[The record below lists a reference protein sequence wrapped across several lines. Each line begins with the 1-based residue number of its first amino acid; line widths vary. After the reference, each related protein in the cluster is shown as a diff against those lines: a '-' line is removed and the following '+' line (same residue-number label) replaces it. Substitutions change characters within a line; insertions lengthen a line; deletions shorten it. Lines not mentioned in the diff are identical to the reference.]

1 MAVRNVAASV
11 VLGLLFVSLVV
22 IYLAIPPN
30 GLVTF
35 LSVLILL
42 VSLIVALSGGWR
54 EIAVM
59 GGFAALV
66 SVVAASFAG
75 NARFGTVGSV
85 LIPAVWVLFL
95 LLLFNWI
102 SRNIQIVPKDRAI
115 LIRNT
120 YNGMLTQ
127 ALSPINRPLIPT
139 VEHRIATIPL
149 YELTKE
155 VDIKDINTTSGF
167 NIKMITVHIH
177 YQVVEPRAVLTGIPN
192 RGQAQSIV
200 AKEMGIGQQS
210 AQ

>member
-1 MAVRNVAASV
+1 MAVKNVAASV
-11 VLGLLFVSLVV
+11 VLGLLFLSLVV
-22 IYLAIPPN
+22 IYLALPPN

-42 VSLIVALSGGWR
+42 VSLIVALTGGWR

-66 SVVAASFAG
+66 SVIAASFAG

-85 LIPAVWVLFL
+85 LIPALWVLFL

-102 SRNIQIVPKDRAI
+102 TRNVQIVPKDRAV

-120 YNGMLTQ
+120 YNGILTQ
-127 ALSPINRPLIPT
+127 AVSPINRPLIPT
-139 VEHRIATIPL
+139 VERRIATIPL

-155 VDIKDINTTSGF
+155 VEVKDLNTESGY
-167 NIKMITVHIH
+167 NIKLIAVHIH
-177 YQVVEPRAVLTGIPN
+177 YQV
-192 RGQAQSIV
+192 
-200 AKEMGIGQQS
+200 
-210 AQ
+210 